1 MQDFQL
7 PNCASKYKFIKPIGH
22 GAFAV
27 VALAQ
32 DTKTGNFVA
41 IKLFNRKKVMEQDM
55 MQYLESEIRIIS
67 RIHHPAFPEIY
78 EILYEP
84 EWIMVVMEYLCN
96 GNVIELIQENVFFTY
111 DEKIAIV
118 KRIAEGLEYLHKR
131 GIAHRDIKSENIVFD
146 GNFNPKIIDFGLCK
160 ENPNNL
166 ETYCG
171 TMNYMAPE
179 VIKTCNYNGKKADI
193 WSFAITAHVI
203 MTSQMPINYMS
214 EAKFVHDV
222 KKGKMTLKNYC
233 IGEMRTLID
242 DCLMQDPAKRPS
254 AFQVVLK
261 LSQMLNINKEDA
273 IASEKVVLPKLL
285 SEKKFIARCK
295 TKKFG
300 AMLNKNFNI
309 PHVMKLTPNVNFRR
323 VSSF

>member
-1 MQDFQL
+1 
-7 PNCASKYKFIKPIGH
+7 
-22 GAFAV
+22 
-27 VALAQ
+27 
-32 DTKTGNFVA
+32 
-41 IKLFNRKKVMEQDM
+41 
-55 MQYLESEIRIIS
+55 
-67 RIHHPAFPEIY
+67 
-78 EILYEP
+78 
-84 EWIMVVMEYLCN
+84 
-96 GNVIELIQENVFFTY
+96 
-111 DEKIAIV
+111 
-118 KRIAEGLEYLHKR
+118 
-131 GIAHRDIKSENIVFD
+131 
-146 GNFNPKIIDFGLCK
+146 
-160 ENPNNL
+160 
-166 ETYCG
+166 
-171 TMNYMAPE
+171 
-179 VIKTCNYNGKKADI
+179 
-193 WSFAITAHVI
+193 
-203 MTSQMPINYMS
+203 MPINYMS

-273 IASEKVVLPKLL
+273 TASEKVVLPKLL

-295 TKKFG
+295 TEKFG